1 MPAITETILR
11 EKNDLQ
17 NPLLLHLIKKKNHL
31 FRSDDKSDN
40 DDQLRAKERSRPL
53 SHLIFPPYDHN
64 RGLPSQIVFIQD
76 SVRKK
81 EADVR
86 LPKNTRDQVKDH
98 SLIFLATF
106 E

>member
-64 RGLPSQIVFIQD
+64 YGLPSQIVFIQD

-81 EADVR
+81 QMFGF
-86 LPKNTRDQVKDH
+86 PKTLETK
-98 SLIFLATF
+98 
-106 E
+106 

>member
-64 RGLPSQIVFIQD
+64 HGLPSQIVFIQD